1 MLFLGEIQASV
12 RASRRKKKC
21 LKTDKQ
27 EGGFFFLPK
36 ENDCFIMYFGYAYW
50 SDGSCHIIMI

>member
-12 RASRRKKKC
+12 RASRRKKKY

-27 EGGFFFLPK
+27 ERAFFFFK
-36 ENDCFIMYFGYAYW
+36 EDDCFIMYFGYTFI
-50 SDGSCHIIMI
+50 SL